1 MGIKKFLKEYFG
13 AIPVSGG
20 LLTAGLVGTTAFI
33 ISLAASS
40 SQGLTY
46 LTNGE
51 NPVDVIASL
60 YQQASDAAGKYM
72 MPGAFA
78 GQLLTY
84 KFKKSVE
91 SWFKKKKK

>member
-1 MGIKKFLKEYFG
+1 MGVKKFLREYFG
-13 AIPVSGG
+13 VIPVSGG

-33 ISLAASS
+33 ISLVAGS
-40 SQGLTY
+40 SQGLSY
-46 LTNGE
+46 IASGE

-60 YQQASDAAGKYM
+60 YQQASGVAGKYM

-84 KFKKSVE
+84 KFKKSIE
-91 SWFKKKKK
+91 SWFKKRR